1 MDQIAIAT
9 ATDQEREWCAQLMAS
24 SEPWTT
30 LGRGLEQCRAA
41 CRRDQYLLFVVRLD
55 GRPCGFVLMHPRGMA
70 GSPYIASIAVAPEAR
85 GRGVGSALLE
95 FAERQFEGG
104 RHLFLCVS
112 SFNTRARAL
121 YERHGYRA
129 VGELKDYFIAG
140 ASEII
145 MQKRLE
151 TGGRRLE
158 EET

>member
-1 MDQIAIAT
+1 MDQIAIAR
-9 ATDQEREWCAQLMAS
+9 ATNEEREWCAQLMAS

-30 LGRGLEQCRAA
+30 LGRGLEQCRAL
-41 CRRDQYLLFVVRLD
+41 CRHEQYQLLVARLEE
-55 GRPCGFVLMHPRGMA
+55 RPCGFVLMHPRGMA
-70 GSPYIASIAVAPEAR
+70 GSPYIAAIAVAPEAR
-85 GRGVGSALLE
+85 GRGVGSALLK
-95 FAERQFEGG
+95 FAERQFEGA

-145 MQKRLE
+145 MHKRLA
-151 TGGRRLE
+151 
-158 EET
+158 